1 MMVNNGKF
9 EEQSDV
15 SDLLDLN
22 HSISLSFY
30 ALLWNFLIITLWSVE
45 FHPKMGLFLNFS
57 FKMNPLSL
65 SLDCQTIIR
74 TFLSLSIYA
83 RFEVTVVT
91 VTLTFEHKNLI
102 SSSLEY
108 NFVLYFAYISSRRS
122 WYLHSTEWGHC
133 WLQHTAAKQSLS
145 KTHYIIYHS
154 FQSPRVIGY

>member
-1 MMVNNGKF
+1 MCLTFHSSIVRIAHYIMMVNNGKF

-74 TFLSLSIYA
+74 TFLSL
-83 RFEVTVVT
+83 T
-91 VTLTFEHKNLI
+91 EHLCQI
-102 SSSLEY
+102 WS
-108 NFVLYFAYISSRRS
+108 
-122 WYLHSTEWGHC
+122 HCGHC
-133 WLQHTAAKQSLS
+133 DLDLWAQKSNQFILGVQLCAVFCIHILKEILIFAFNKMGTLLVTAYCS
-145 KTHYIIYHS
+145 KTKLE
-154 FQSPRVIGY
+154 